1 MAILIIRDGAGK
13 SGRII
18 GLKPGPNR
26 FGRGPDNDYM
36 LADARVAEHHCE
48 ITVDGNLVHV
58 RDLGSATGT
67 FVNGQRVAD
76 SPLQHGWLL
85 RIGPL
90 ECEVDAPLPDDSA
103 ADSEAETES
112 VLPRHRPA
120 VGDPLRFKSDFRRYR
135 KDKPLPVLPDG
146 EPGCVNHTL
155 RHALWSCPECR
166 RFFCDDCVRK
176 VQRVGCAWMTLCLAC
191 TKECVLT
198 AWGVRMREKKPGLL
212 QQLVARIRPPQ
223 PAAEPGPESPGVG
236 TEVGGKPNL
245 RSGGAA
251 EGG

>member
-1 MAILIIRDGAGK
+1 MAILVIKEGSGK

-18 GLKPGPNR
+18 GLKPGLNR

-48 ITVDGNLVHV
+48 ITVDGNSVHV
-58 RDLGSATGT
+58 RDLGSASGT

-76 SPLQHGWLL
+76 SPLHHGGTL

-90 ECEVDAPLPDDSA
+90 ECELDAPVPEDSPI
-103 ADSEAETES
+103 DSREEAES
-112 VLPRHRPA
+112 VLTRRRPP

-135 KDKPLPVLPDG
+135 ADKPLPMLPDG
-146 EPGCVNHTL
+146 EPACVNHNL
-155 RHALWSCPECR
+155 RHAMWSCPDCR

-176 VQRVGCAWMTLCLAC
+176 VQRVGCAWLTLCLAC

-212 QQLVARIRPPQ
+212 QKLVARIRPHELT
-223 PAAEPGPESPGVG
+223 AETGPESPEGG
-236 TEVGGKPNL
+236 TE
-245 RSGGAA
+245 S
-251 EGG
+251 